1 MSVQQAKAPWWV
13 ALGLVLVMLVNLGG
27 NLYWLDQNVVQ
38 IGRDASGHLERTA
51 QIATLLETIT
61 PQTLF
66 QALTFTD
73 YRPPALYLAAQP
85 FYGLLG
91 RTMDSAQL
99 TNVLLMTAILALT
112 YLLASQVVSPA
123 AALAMPSSRIVL
135 KSGSTRPRRSS
146 VVRFLLM
153 PSRRRAL
160 MRAIS

>member
-1 MSVQQAKAPWWV
+1 MSAQGTKTPWWV
-13 ALGLVLVMLVNLGG
+13 ALGLVLVMLVNLGS

-112 YLLASQVVSPA
+112 YLLARFWRSQRSSPPICSNKA
-123 AALAMPSSRIVL
+123 CLFFWRCCLRSALAR
-135 KSGSTRPRRSS
+135 
-146 VVRFLLM
+146 
-153 PSRRRAL
+153 
-160 MRAIS
+160 